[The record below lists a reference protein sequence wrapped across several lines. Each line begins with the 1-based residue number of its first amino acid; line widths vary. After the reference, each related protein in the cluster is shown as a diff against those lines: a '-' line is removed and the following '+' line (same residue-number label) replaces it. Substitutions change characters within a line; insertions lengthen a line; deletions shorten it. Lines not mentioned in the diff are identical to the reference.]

1 MPPKRASMRVSNQQK
16 ATGELYK
23 SLKTSAA
30 LSGGGKQRKG
40 TACSREQKSE
50 IGGKTGKSKKEGE
63 RKGVGRGQS
72 QSCHQCRQS
81 IHSNKGVS
89 EVKSGRERIK
99 CSTCTRFW
107 CEQCLL
113 NRYGIVKETVAVVT
127 WVCPVCSNK
136 CNCSLCRRKEGK
148 LATGILTPLAKV
160 AGFESVSDFL
170 TEGTNDIAKILQWQS
185 NSQPVSSRSAER
197 NATKSE
203 TTSPKTVSRKRRG
216 APTTSPS
223 SLTPQTHQSTKPSI
237 INLSGKPASTTTEST
252 STTDSAVHSSHS
264 PPSHLPS
271 PFSPTSPSSSTELFV
286 WRSSRRRILT
296 QRFSAGDYSDAPQHK
311 NPCRENDG
319 IATERRRS
327 KRERRLSERENGE
340 PQKEVGEF
348 NEGEWLEKQGELE
361 DLRKLQLLN
370 LKSEHE
376 RWKQLEREY
385 RQKEKERAREE
396 RERVREEREG
406 LKRMA
411 RDISKQFNGGHP
423 PRTERRTHDEVKPL
437 VEEKKN
443 EDKSLQQEYRL
454 SILEQLTTV
463 ALDMP
468 DVSTAIEVATVTA
481 YQAKV
486 EGRVRERERTKSI
499 SEDLRGLASVKE
511 IQQKRREIME
521 QLAAIRRDSYEREY
535 SSLVVVRNTCLGE
548 DRLSRRYW
556 RLQSLPGVVVQEDCC
571 PAGNNGD
578 CTTESGEKWLLVGSH
593 SLLISLMEG
602 LQCVHPKEHELL
614 SNLRKLYS
622 VITKS
627 LPL

>member
-423 PRTERRTHDEVKPL
+423 PRTERRTHDEVKLVTDTSSSARKDIIQSSDEQGLTPL
-437 VEEKKN
+437 P
-443 EDKSLQQEYRL
+443 DIPSLVL
-454 SILEQLTTV
+454 
-463 ALDMP
+463 P
-468 DVSTAIEVATVTA
+468 VATHLVPRLLKVAEFLATFAEVLKLKTKPTA
-481 YQAKV
+481 V
-486 EGRVRERERTKSI
+486 
-499 SEDLRGLASVKE
+499 DL
-511 IQQKRREIME
+511 
-521 QLAAIRRDSYEREY
+521 
-535 SSLVVVRNTCLGE
+535 
-548 DRLSRRYW
+548 
-556 RLQSLPGVVVQEDCC
+556 
-571 PAGNNGD
+571 
-578 CTTESGEKWLLVGSH
+578 
-593 SLLISLMEG
+593 
-602 LQCVHPKEHELL
+602 
-614 SNLRKLYS
+614 
-622 VITKS
+622 
-627 LPL
+627 